1 MNKLLLLTFVSFAIL
16 SAETLFEVKDAS
28 NNKVLD
34 VSTDGLAVM
43 NLGDTL
49 MVISTSSI
57 QANLSSSKG
66 LSRTFSVTTAS
77 SKGTGNDLMR
87 LTADSTRFWISDT
100 GSGFGVTKSSVLKGV
115 NPNLL
120 EVSTSDT
127 KMREGAS
134 GEKYTDFNPT
144 NMFIGLYAGKLN
156 STGTDNVFIGNNSG
170 ASNESGGSN
179 VFLGD
184 QAGFNNISGY
194 TNVFIGL
201 EAGYSNRDKN
211 ANTYV
216 GFRAG
221 TSATGFGNTYVGH
234 ASGYFSTTGDQ
245 NSYYGIYSGTYSN
258 GGYNNC
264 YFGYN
269 AASNNK
275 DGHSNCVFGHYA
287 GLGIEPTSTNYSDNC
302 LYGDNTGQQL
312 KTGSRNVMIGKDS
325 GFKTS
330 FGNNNVLM
338 GYKSGYSMTTGS
350 NNLFLG
356 AFSGYSNATG
366 IKNIFIG
373 DSSGYN
379 ETGSNRFHLNNGSS
393 TIPLLFGTFDSP
405 RMVVVDGTSGDNPNS
420 YSFYVNGTAG
430 GDYSWNSL
438 SDKRLK
444 KNIKTVDEALNKV
457 MKLRGVTYEW
467 SDEKALEKGRRM
479 GFLAQDSKD
488 VIPETVDYNSEKDI
502 YTMQY
507 APITALLVEA
517 LKEMKKGND
526 DLKNEL
532 LETKKELEKI
542 KEYLKIK

>member
-1 MNKLLLLTFVSFAIL
+1 MKKHIYLILLSIGIVC
-16 SAETLFEVKDAS
+16 AETLFEVKDS
-28 NNKVLD
+28 LNNTVFD
-34 VSTDGLAVM
+34 VSDDGVAIM

-49 MVISTSSI
+49 MVISTKEI
-57 QANLSSSKG
+57 KAVIDDTKA
-66 LSRTFSVTTAS
+66 LSRKFSVSTTSAK
-77 SKGTGNDLMR
+77 KGQYTDLFDVS
-87 LTADSTRFWISDT
+87 L
-100 GSGFGVTKSSVLKGV
+100 GSAT
-115 NPNLL
+115 
-120 EVSTSDT
+120 
-127 KMREGAS
+127 MRES
-134 GEKYTDFNPT
+134 GGVRYTDFSPENI
-144 NMFIGLYAGKLN
+144 FLGLNAGVSSVSSGGN
-156 STGTDNVFIGNNSG
+156 IFIGNNSG

-194 TNVFIGL
+194 NNVFIGL
-201 EAGYSNRDKN
+201 EAGYSNLDKN

-216 GFRAG
+216 GYRAG

-245 NSYYGIYSGTYSN
+245 NLYYGIYSGTYSN

-275 DGHSNCVFGHYA
+275 DGHSNCVFGHHA

-373 DSSGYN
+373 DSSGYS
-379 ETGSNRFHLNNGSS
+379 ETGSNRFHLNNGISG
-393 TIPLLFGTFDSP
+393 TPLLYGTFDSP

-479 GFLAQDSKD
+479 GFLAQESKD

-517 LKEMKKGND
+517 VKE
-526 DLKNEL
+526 L
-532 LETKKELEKI
+532 KKENDELKKEIEEIKKI
-542 KEYLKIK
+542 ISNK